1 MGGGTKSAKFDT
13 IGTTVGGR
21 IVRPPVARQQTD
33 FDSGKPK
40 FYDDGNPMMQVVAPV
55 QTSLRD
61 PQDQA
66 DDGVRNIYIRG
77 QLTEAV
83 RNAVR
88 SVGGSGLEVG
98 GELYVTFV
106 REEPNSRGRGK
117 DKKVYSARYV
127 LPGVQAANDA
137 LMGNPAPAVT
147 APAGLPPLPAP
158 ATQAAAIPTPPA
170 GVDPA
175 AWAALSDE
183 QRRQY
188 LALLPA

>member
-40 FYDDGNPMMQVVAPV
+40 FYDDGNPMMQVVVPV
-55 QTSLRD
+55 QTPLRD
-61 PQDQA
+61 PRDAA

-77 QLTEAV
+77 QMTEAV
-83 RNAVR
+83 RTAVR
-88 SVGGSGLEVG
+88 SVGGNGLEVN
-98 GELYVTFV
+98 GELYVTLD

-137 LMGNPAPAVT
+137 LMGNQSAAQPVQAAPAAAT
-147 APAGLPPLPAP
+147 APAP
-158 ATQAAAIPTPPA
+158 Q
-170 GVDPA
+170 GVDPTV
-175 AWAALSDE
+175 WASLNDDQRAQFLALSS
-183 QRRQY
+183 R
-188 LALLPA
+188 